1 MSGNKMSFVAQK
13 AEKRK
18 IDIAMPSSKIS
29 KGKGQVS
36 KRDKINELLVASA
49 EENVAVN
56 YVEDGNMIELE
67 VQGQSTEFTSGTENE
82 TTEDEESEDE
92 EDENLNM
99 NSSARLV
106 GPFLHTEAGPVRTS
120 PFDEPSDVVV
130 KDITRQKE
138 NTA

>member
-1 MSGNKMSFVAQK
+1 
-13 AEKRK
+13 
-18 IDIAMPSSKIS
+18 
-29 KGKGQVS
+29 
-36 KRDKINELLVASA
+36 
-49 EENVAVN
+49 
-56 YVEDGNMIELE
+56 MIELE

-106 GPFLHTEAGPVRTS
+106 GPFLHTGVGPVRTS

-130 KDITRQKE
+130 KNITRQKE